1 VLIPIFFNLIS
12 QIDHPNDMSSNE
24 QETKR
29 QEAQKAEL
37 AFCKVELLEIQDE
50 IFKLLEARRE
60 LRPTRELGQNPQLW
74 KKLQEDIGKLND
86 QAFLVKK
93 SMDTINYSLGP
104 SAPTFTAGHSAT
116 SQPAAKA
123 GDRLPADGLIWDHD
137 TDMHRFFEINE
148 AKLISHGTP
157 VESWYKMFGK
167 TTKDDVLMWVKTN
180 ILTASPTLSWAE
192 AKEKFQ
198 AEYATDDYAFK
209 CRDKMLELTPGSRTA
224 TAFLREIESLSVG
237 AQQNLDEPFFK
248 HVLIHKRLPKKL
260 RTALSVKMGK
270 KISSITFAELK
281 LEVAYLDHV
290 DLTNFSPAEKSSSTT
305 TAGKSGGDQHS
316 PPHNCTKCQRGN
328 TGHTTAECRTHP
340 DPSLV
345 AERKAAAK
353 VKADS
358 SAERKKNV
366 VCTRC
371 SQKGHYA
378 NESTCPG
385 LPGSS
390 VNVSAISKKVLALKA
405 QHASKQDDTKETLPE
420 FTEDDI
426 AQALFDMH
434 SRAEGQTPSEF

>member
-1 VLIPIFFNLIS
+1 MTP
-12 QIDHPNDMSSNE
+12 DE
-24 QETKR
+24 EKKR
-29 QEAQKAEL
+29 HEADKAEL
-37 AFCKVELLEIQDE
+37 AFCQVELLEIQDALY
-50 IFKLLEARRE
+50 KLLEERRA
-60 LRPTRELGQNPQLW
+60 LKPNKDLGQNPQAW
-74 KKLQEDIGKLND
+74 KKLQEEITKLND
-86 QAFLVKK
+86 QASLVKK
-93 SMDTINYSLGP
+93 SMDTITSLGP
-104 SAPTFTAGHSAT
+104 SAPTFTAGHSAIP
-116 SQPAAKA
+116 QPAAKA
-123 GDRLPADGLIWDHD
+123 SDRLPADGLIWDDD

-157 VESWYKMFGK
+157 VKSWYKMFGK

-180 ILTASPTLSWAE
+180 ILTASPTLSWAQ

-198 AEYATDDYAFK
+198 EEYATDDYAFK

-237 AQQNLDEPFFK
+237 AQQDLDEPFFK

-281 LEVAYLDHV
+281 VEVAYLDHV
-290 DLTNFSPAEKSSSTT
+290 DLTNFSPADS
-305 TAGKSGGDQHS
+305 KSGSTPGGSGSSGITINVHS
-316 PPHNCTKCQRGN
+316 PPHNCTKCRKGN
-328 TGHTTAECRTHP
+328 RGHTTAECRTHP
-340 DPSLV
+340 DPTTA

-353 VKADS
+353 AKADKN
-358 SAERKKNV
+358 AEHKKNV

-385 LPGSS
+385 LTSNS
-390 VNVSAISKKVLALKA
+390 INVSSISKKVLALKA
-405 QHASKQDDTKETLPE
+405 KHASSQDDTKDSPPE

-434 SRAEGQTPSEF
+434 NRAEGQTPSEF